1 MGNPCNPCNP
11 RSKSFAAC
19 GQVGLLRC
27 RGFFCSAFLCTAIG
41 QIVRRR
47 RRFNAEAQRFAEIR
61 RDSPRGLFLCESPR
75 SFASLR
81 LNGPLERN
89 RRSLKNF
96 APPLR
101 TSDFGFRPSDFRLRR
116 AAFLCVSALSP
127 VWSWLRLGRAGPWL
141 LICFIGFL
149 QKLADPLVWDIVIS

>member
-1 MGNPCNPCNP
+1 MDMGNPCNPCNP

-47 RRFNAEAQRFAEIR
+47 RRFNAEAQRFAERSFSLRI
-61 RDSPRGLFLCESPR
+61 SAFLCVSAVKWAARKEPPL
-75 SFASLR
+75 AQELR
-81 LNGPLERN
+81 
-89 RRSLKNF
+89 
-96 APPLR
+96 PPLR

-141 LICFIGFL
+141 LICFIGCL